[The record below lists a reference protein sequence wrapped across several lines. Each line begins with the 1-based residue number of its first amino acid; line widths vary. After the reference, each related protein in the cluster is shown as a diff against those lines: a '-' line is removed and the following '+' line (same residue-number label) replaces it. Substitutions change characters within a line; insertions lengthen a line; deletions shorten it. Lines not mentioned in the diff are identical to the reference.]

1 MTWKT
6 DGLTFCQSEK
16 RDFVQDKLLPLLA
29 DVDKHIESVKYQVSE
44 HSGTEYVIISY
55 PERSDLTINV
65 THDSLLALCR
75 DVFKKLG

>member
-1 MTWKT
+1 MTWKST
-6 DGLTFCQSEK
+6 ELSFCQAEK
-16 RDFVQDKLLPLLA
+16 KEFVQDRLLPLLA
-29 DVDKHIESVKYQVSE
+29 DVDKRIESVEYQVE
-44 HSGTEYVIISY
+44 EGGKYEWVIISY